1 MFEFQFKGDRAM
13 TGLAIIA
20 TGLMAGYGPW
30 RGKQVESRNNVVD
43 EFSQSYNYN
52 NQTMGF
58 ESLIPCFKSLV
69 FTRLFSFRVACRVA
83 SYFQSK
89 YLFSYLPLFFPY

>member
-58 ESLIPCFKSLV
+58 ESPIPD
-69 FTRLFSFRVACRVA
+69 LFD
-83 SYFQSK
+83 
-89 YLFSYLPLFFPY
+89 

>member
-1 MFEFQFKGDRAM
+1 M

-20 TGLMAGYGPW
+20 TGLMAGYGFW
-30 RGKQVESRNNVVD
+30 RGKQVESRNNIVD

-58 ESLIPCFKSLV
+58 DSPIPALFNYESLHTNNCTT
-69 FTRLFSFRVACRVA
+69 FT
-83 SYFQSK
+83 
-89 YLFSYLPLFFPY
+89 PNW

>member
-1 MFEFQFKGDRAM
+1 M

-20 TGLMAGYGPW
+20 TGLMAGYGSW

-58 ESLIPCFKSLV
+58 ESPIPA
-69 FTRLFSFRVACRVA
+69 LFD
-83 SYFQSK
+83 
-89 YLFSYLPLFFPY
+89 

>member
-1 MFEFQFKGDRAM
+1 M

-58 ESLIPCFKSLV
+58 ESPI
-69 FTRLFSFRVACRVA
+69 
-83 SYFQSK
+83 
-89 YLFSYLPLFFPY
+89 PLFLIKKGCTPTTAPLLHQIGGNL

>member
-58 ESLIPCFKSLV
+58 ESPIPCNKS
-69 FTRLFSFRVACRVA
+69 CRVILKCRLLEA
-83 SYFQSK
+83 
-89 YLFSYLPLFFPY
+89 

>member
-1 MFEFQFKGDRAM
+1 MFIIGGAITAIAGLSITCNHKICTGNWMFEFQFKGDRAM

-43 EFSQSYNYN
+43 EFSLSYNYN

-58 ESLIPCFKSLV
+58 ESPIPA
-69 FTRLFSFRVACRVA
+69 LFD
-83 SYFQSK
+83 
-89 YLFSYLPLFFPY
+89 